1 MSAAR
6 DLATLGNQSALKV
19 DTTDTRIGINS
30 TSPDSTL
37 DVGGNVEVS
46 GVSTFSGNTHVGSAI
61 SMYASAGIVSATSF
75 YGDGSAL
82 TGVASTDYIITGTAA
97 TFNNTTDLQNVVVSG
112 ATTANGKVNVNSTLT
127 CSEGLHVS
135 AGVATF
141 ASNVTVG
148 GVLTYEDVSNV
159 DSVGLITARTGVRI
173 TAGGLIVT
181 AGVST
186 FTDDVKVNSTLSANE
201 GLHVTAGV
209 TTIAGNQTVAGTSS
223 FAKKTTVN
231 ATLEATEGLN
241 VTAGVVTAAGNIS
254 ATGGISVSASE
265 FKVGSAVT
273 IGSAGVSTFSSG
285 VKLAPNSGLLVEGI
299 SSTATAWSS
308 TNDLNL
314 DNGMIQFCSGNLGGT
329 NNTLDIYSSVG
340 INTQMNDNDMIVVT
354 GITSVSATTAFVN
367 AVTIDGIAQQVA
379 WTGGS
384 APTDGG
390 DSGFDTYTFNIWKVG
405 NAKFNIIGNQ
415 VKTS

>member
-6 DLATLGNQSALKV
+6 ELSKLGNQSTLKV

-209 TTIAGNQTVAGTSS
+209 TTIAGTAS

-231 ATLEATEGLN
+231 ATLDATEGLHVSAGVATVASSFKVGSN
-241 VTAGVVTAAGNIS
+241 IQAGSAGVVTATSYKGD
-254 ATGGISVSASE
+254 
-265 FKVGSAVT
+265 GSALT
-273 IGSAGVSTFSSG
+273 GVGGEFD
-285 VKLAPNSGLLVEGI
+285 I
-299 SSTATAWSS
+299 SSC
-308 TNDLNL
+308 L
-314 DNGMIQFCSGNLGGT
+314 
-329 NNTLDIYSSVG
+329 
-340 INTQMNDNDMIVVT
+340 
-354 GITSVSATTAFVN
+354 FV
-367 AVTIDGIAQQVA
+367 
-379 WTGGS
+379 
-384 APTDGG
+384 
-390 DSGFDTYTFNIWKVG
+390 
-405 NAKFNIIGNQ
+405 
-415 VKTS
+415 

>member
-159 DSVGLITARTGVRI
+159 DSVGLVTARTGVRI

-186 FTDDVKVNSTLSANE
+186 LTDDVKVNSTLSANE

-209 TTIAGNQTVAGTSS
+209 TTIAGTST
-223 FAKKTTVN
+223 FAKKATVN
-231 ATLEATEGLN
+231 ATLNATEGIH
-241 VTAGVVTAAGNIS
+241 VSAGVVTAAGNIS

-314 DNGMIQFCSGNLGGT
+314 DNGMIQFCSANLAGT

-340 INTQMNDNDMIVVT
+340 INTQMKDNDMIVVT

-367 AVTIDGIAQQVA
+367 AITIDGIAQAVS

-405 NAKFNIIGNQ
+405 NAKFNVIGNQ